1 MIVPQTSMPIKVFIN
16 KILAGS
22 PSLVDTHKRNILS
35 DYNWPLISLDGSDA
49 NLNASEGKVVLI
61 NFWATWCPPC
71 VAEMPSLQNLYNEYG
86 DRVDF
91 YFVTSEDP
99 EKVTSFMEKKNLDL
113 PIYIQKYEEPK
124 EITTQALPTT
134 YVISKQNEIIIEES
148 GAATWDSKKVKE
160 ILNTLLSE

>member
-1 MIVPQTSMPIKVFIN
+1 MPIKVFIS
-16 KILAGS
+16 KILSGS
-22 PSLVDTHKRNILS
+22 PSTVNTNERKLLT
-35 DYNWPLISLDGSDA
+35 DYQWPLMSLAGEDS
-49 NLNASEGKVVLI
+49 NLNVSENQVTII

-99 EKVTSFMEKKNLDL
+99 KKVISFMKKKGLEL
-113 PIYIQKYEEPK
+113 PVYIQKYEEPN
-124 EITTQALPTT
+124 EIATQALPTT
-134 YVISKQNEIIIEES
+134 YVISKHHEIIIEES
-148 GAATWDSKKVKE
+148 GAAVWDSKKVKE